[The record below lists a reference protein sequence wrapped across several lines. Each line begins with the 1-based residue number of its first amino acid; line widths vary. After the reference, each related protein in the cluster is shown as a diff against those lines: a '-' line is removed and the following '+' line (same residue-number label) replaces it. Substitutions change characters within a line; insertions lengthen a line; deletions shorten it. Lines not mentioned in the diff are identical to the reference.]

1 MKPPSVIMP
10 GIFRTIPNAL
20 LLLVLLVNLTVL
32 ALADDGKKIL
42 EAQAQQLTSEG
53 RAFED
58 KQQFKEAEEKYTAA
72 EAITSTKDG
81 KNGLERIQKA
91 EAKKFHDLLAEA
103 HGLFDAGKPADAAR
117 RLEEAKSLAPQDPAL
132 HYNLAVCYQKSGDR
146 LKAVSEMDQ
155 TLSLLPENDKNRAQ
169 LEQVRSAMR
178 SLDASHCGMTTL
190 FPCAEF
196 QHLRREYE
204 TALRVWGQY
213 EFPLPNAALGLPEQP
228 FLKQNAL
235 DARNAAKERLIDHR
249 EKCRIC
255 KIEQRL
261 NEWPRRHRPKA
272 G

>member
-1 MKPPSVIMP
+1 MKLLSVIMP

-20 LLLVLLVNLTVL
+20 LLLVLLVNLSVL
-32 ALADDGKKIL
+32 ALADDGKKNL

-53 RAFED
+53 RALED

-169 LEQVRSAMR
+169 LEQVRSAMMTGEIPPQLSPEAKQRVDAFNSTMASNTPGDESDKQENAGSR
-178 SLDASHCGMTTL
+178 SRCSRPGS
-190 FPCAEF
+190 
-196 QHLRREYE
+196 
-204 TALRVWGQY
+204 TATM
-213 EFPLPNAALGLPEQP
+213 
-228 FLKQNAL
+228 
-235 DARNAAKERLIDHR
+235 
-249 EKCRIC
+249 
-255 KIEQRL
+255 
-261 NEWPRRHRPKA
+261 
-272 G
+272 